1 MVRVAACP
9 ACMQPVT
16 VPPGLEPECRVR
28 CPLCEAEYPLA
39 DLSLEAEEVDSEE
52 MSAGLEIPSGEEERE
67 QTASPPELIPVADF
81 LEQSEQTPPLPSE
94 EEGVLLA
101 DAALQEEESLLAE
114 PPQGEPQ
121 EGDAETEEISPSIV
135 FEGSEEV
142 SAEIVAEEVS
152 VEEVSG
158 GTEDV
163 VLAEVVGEVSEAE
176 VSETETAAV
185 EQAAESPLGE
195 EEQPAEAEPTEAVA
209 EEAPPLD
216 LDPLVRGPFSTE
228 AFPLSQL
235 IVEATGEPI
244 GPASA
249 ALIVRQGL
257 LRTISEE
264 EAAEMASAE
273 APAAQE
279 APEGFDFGGFSPVG
293 EGAAAGAPI
302 SARPRRRSEV
312 NPLKEMIG
320 IVLGGAM
327 GLLIGYYLLNV
338 FGGPRFNFLEIYLPG
353 VKHTYKYTPR
363 WLPQWAKWGVE
374 PTGSEESEEEASS
387 SEKEKK
393 NNRSSSAKTK
403 PSQAESSGTP
413 TEKQRGKEAAAPPEG
428 PSKGQGD
435 QPPGAAES
443 PAPQSPEAKPNKQPK
458 GKPST
463 PADKPAFALEVT
475 GAPSYSSDDLGQALR
490 EVLEVF
496 GCKQCNS
503 TGQQTKTVTEV
514 QQVDGQ
520 PKEVS
525 KQVTVPC
532 EACKGQPPKAITEES
547 YARFCRLAEVLSF
560 VRGPEDKNFLQDR
573 RFAARTLLERAAEE
587 PGNVEKIGAQ
597 AATVWSDAGRLSMGI
612 LAAGKLGRMEPS
624 GRWQQYELQFTGAD
638 RKVPLLLRGEPPA
651 AEGDTVLVL
660 GVIVEDP
667 AANLRGY
674 SGSQAAVVVG
684 VLVVKVP

>member
-1 MVRVAACP
+1 MVRVATCP

-16 VPPGLEPECRVR
+16 VPTGLESECRVR
-28 CPLCEAEYPLA
+28 CPICEAEYPLA
-39 DLSLEAEEVDSEE
+39 DLPLETEEADSEE
-52 MSAGLEIPSGEEERE
+52 MSGGLEIPSGEAEGD
-67 QTASPPELIPVADF
+67 QTVLPPELIPVADF
-81 LEQSEQTPPLPSE
+81 SEQSEQASPLSSE
-94 EEGVLLA
+94 EEEAFLA
-101 DAALQEEESLLAE
+101 EAALQEEEPLLAE
-114 PPQGEPQ
+114 QPLEEPQ
-121 EGDAETEEISPSIV
+121 EVEGEPEEVSASIV

-142 SAEIVAEEVS
+142 TAEIVTEEVSAEEVLGAMEG
-152 VEEVSG
+152 VER
-158 GTEDV
+158 
-163 VLAEVVGEVSEAE
+163 AESLEEVSEAE
-176 VSETETAAV
+176 VSETEPAAA
-185 EQAAESPLGE
+185 ELAAESPLGE
-195 EEQPAEAEPTEAVA
+195 EESPAEAEPAEAV

-216 LDPLVRGPFSTE
+216 LDPMVRGPFGAE

-244 GPASA
+244 GPAAA

-257 LRTISEE
+257 LRPISEE

-273 APAAQE
+273 APATEE
-279 APEGFDFGGFSPVG
+279 ASEGFDFGGFASAA
-293 EGAAAGAPI
+293 EGAAPGPPI
-302 SARPRRRSEV
+302 AARPRRRSEV

-320 IVLGGAM
+320 IVVGGAM

-338 FGGPRFNFLEIYLPG
+338 FGGARFNFLEIYLPG
-353 VKHTYKYTPR
+353 VKHTYKHAPR

-374 PTGSEESEEEASS
+374 PAGSEESEGKEASS
-387 SEKEKK
+387 PEKK
-393 NNRSSSAKTK
+393 NNRSSAKPK
-403 PSQAESSGTP
+403 PSQPESSGTP
-413 TEKQRGKEAAAPPEG
+413 GEKQGGKEAAVPATSS
-428 PSKGQGD
+428 SKGQGD
-435 QPPGAAES
+435 QPPSAAES
-443 PAPQSPEAKPNKQPK
+443 SASQPPGAKPSKPPK
-458 GKPST
+458 GKPSV

-475 GAPSYSSDDLGQALR
+475 GAPSYSADDLGQAHR

-525 KQVTVPC
+525 KQVSVPC

-547 YARFCRLAEVLSF
+547 FARFCRLAEVLSF

-587 PGNVEKIGAQ
+587 PGNAETIGAQ
-597 AATVWSDAGRLSMGI
+597 AASVWGDAGRLSMGI
-612 LAAGKLGRMEPS
+612 LAAGKLGHMEPS

-638 RKVPLLLRGEPPA
+638 RKAPLLLRSEPPA
-651 AEGDTVLVL
+651 GEGDTVLVL
-660 GVIVEDP
+660 GCIVEDP

-674 SGSQAAVVVG
+674 SGSQDAVLVG